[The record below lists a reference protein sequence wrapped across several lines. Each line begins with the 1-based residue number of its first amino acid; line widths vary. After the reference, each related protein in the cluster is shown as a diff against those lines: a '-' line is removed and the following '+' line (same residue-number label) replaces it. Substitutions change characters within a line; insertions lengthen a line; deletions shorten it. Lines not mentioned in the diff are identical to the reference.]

1 MLYNQQYSL
10 SPVAAPLFNSFECL
24 VLTISESFSTA
35 IVIVCR
41 PPKANK
47 DFLSEFAELLSFLCL
62 KFERTLIQGD
72 FNIHMDKKD
81 STLTKDFLSL
91 LECFDLN
98 QFVDCFTHNKGHIL
112 DLVISSGSLVSQLS
126 TVDLGLSD
134 HLAIFFDLYLPG
146 AYISSS
152 RIVTY
157 RKWRSIELSDFS
169 VFIDSSLSSFSSFDP
184 LETKVSMLNS
194 VLLSGLDT
202 FAPQKSRS
210 VSFVRP
216 APWYNDDLRMMK
228 TSCRKM
234 ERNWRLSGLTV
245 NYEAWKDCLQEYKVR
260 IVSAR
265 SDYFSKMIDDNQRN
279 PRQLFNSINKLLKC
293 NSSLHVTASTH
304 LVISFLTFLLL
315 RLIMYAR
322 VFVLLFHCRPLLLMF
337 LILVLFFQIF
347 GHLIHTLFKRRFL
360 K

>member
-24 VLTISESFSTA
+24 VLTISESLSTA
-35 IVIVCR
+35 IVTVYR

-47 DFLSEFAELLSFLCL
+47 DFLPEFTELLSYLCL

-81 STLTKDFLSL
+81 SVLTKYFLSL

-146 AYISSS
+146 ANISSS

-157 RKWRSIELSDFS
+157 GD
-169 VFIDSSLSSFSSFDP
+169 
-184 LETKVSMLNS
+184 
-194 VLLSGLDT
+194 
-202 FAPQKSRS
+202 
-210 VSFVRP
+210 
-216 APWYNDDLRMMK
+216 
-228 TSCRKM
+228 
-234 ERNWRLSGLTV
+234 
-245 NYEAWKDCLQEYKVR
+245 
-260 IVSAR
+260 
-265 SDYFSKMIDDNQRN
+265 
-279 PRQLFNSINKLLKC
+279 QL
-293 NSSLHVTASTH
+293 
-304 LVISFLTFLLL
+304 SFLIFLFSF
-315 RLIMYAR
+315 IP
-322 VFVLLFHCRPLLLMF
+322 H
-337 LILVLFFQIF
+337 
-347 GHLIHTLFKRRFL
+347 
-360 K
+360 

>member
-1 MLYNQQYSL
+1 MLVLLTTKLWFSDIIVEKKLDILCLVETWHKQSDGLLFNELTPAGYGLFDLPRSSGRGGGIIVLYNQQYSL

-35 IVIVCR
+35 IVIVYR

-81 STLTKDFLSL
+81 STLTKYFLSL

-134 HLAIFFDLYLPG
+134 HLAIIFDLYLPG

-152 RIVTY
+152 RIMTY

-184 LETKVSMLNS
+184 LETKVSMIKFCSLVWPGYFCS
-194 VLLSGLDT
+194 SKVTLC
-202 FAPQKSRS
+202 FIC
-210 VSFVRP
+210 
-216 APWYNDDLRMMK
+216 
-228 TSCRKM
+228 TSC
-234 ERNWRLSGLTV
+234 
-245 NYEAWKDCLQEYKVR
+245 
-260 IVSAR
+260 
-265 SDYFSKMIDDNQRN
+265 
-279 PRQLFNSINKLLKC
+279 
-293 NSSLHVTASTH
+293 SLV
-304 LVISFLTFLLL
+304 
-315 RLIMYAR
+315 
-322 VFVLLFHCRPLLLMF
+322 
-337 LILVLFFQIF
+337 
-347 GHLIHTLFKRRFL
+347 
-360 K
+360 

>member
-1 MLYNQQYSL
+1 M
-10 SPVAAPLFNSFECL
+10 
-24 VLTISESFSTA
+24 TISESFSTA
-35 IVIVCR
+35 IVIVYR

-47 DFLSEFAELLSFLCL
+47 DLLSEFAELLSFLCL

-72 FNIHMDKKD
+72 FNIHMDKTD

-98 QFVDCFTHNKGHIL
+98 QFGDCFTHNKGHIL
-112 DLVISSGSLVSQLS
+112 DLLISSGSLVSQLS

-134 HLAIFFDLYLPG
+134 HLAIIFDLCLPG

-152 RIVTY
+152 RIMTY
-157 RKWRSIELSDFS
+157 RKWRSIELS

-228 TSCRKM
+228 TSCRKVASF
-234 ERNWRLSGLTV
+234 WF
-245 NYEAWKDCLQEYKVR
+245 DC
-260 IVSAR
+260 
-265 SDYFSKMIDDNQRN
+265 
-279 PRQLFNSINKLLKC
+279 
-293 NSSLHVTASTH
+293 
-304 LVISFLTFLLL
+304 
-315 RLIMYAR
+315 
-322 VFVLLFHCRPLLLMF
+322 
-337 LILVLFFQIF
+337 
-347 GHLIHTLFKRRFL
+347 
-360 K
+360 